1 MTVRLAIGLPISD
14 EKVHTQFFL
23 SFMALERPQECHL
36 IYPTG
41 GFHFS
46 DIGKVRTNLCDQ
58 AIELGCTHLLMM
70 DTDQVYHDQDLITRL
85 LDHKKPVVC
94 GKVHR
99 RYPPFEP
106 ILNVNREHVDDSVID
121 AGGLV
126 KVDATGTG
134 CMLIDLEVLK
144 SIPYPWFELS
154 TGDDG
159 KPVGE
164 DIGFC
169 YKAGKAGFNVYVDC
183 DVNIGHLAT
192 VQVNDAIYRLF
203 KKINKVNK

>member
-1 MTVRLAIGLPISD
+1 MSVKLAIAMPISD
-14 EKVHTQFFL
+14 EKIHTQFFL
-23 SFMALERPQECHL
+23 SFMTLDRPKKCHL
-36 IYPTG
+36 IYPFG
-41 GFHFS
+41 QFHS
-46 DIGKVRTNLCDQ
+46 ADIGKIRTHLCQQ
-58 AIELGCTHLLMM
+58 AIDLGCTHIIMM
-70 DTDQVYHDQDLITRL
+70 DTDQVYHDEDLIPRL
-85 LDHKKPVVC
+85 LGHEKDIVC

-106 ILNVNREHVDDSVID
+106 ILNINREHVDDSIVD

-134 CMLIDLEVLK
+134 CMLINLDVLK
-144 SIPYPWFELS
+144 KIPSPWFEFS
-154 TGDDG
+154 VGEDG
-159 KPVGE
+159 KPIGE

-169 YKAGKAGFNVYVDC
+169 YKAAKAGFDIYVDC

-203 KKINKVNK
+203 KKINKVK